1 MLKQRPYLASLV
13 LGLGLLWIKPA
24 MAIEEPKY
32 EVVTA
37 DAQFEVRH
45 YAPILIAETIV
56 EGDMDAA
63 SSKGFRLIADFI
75 FGNNQQSDSDKKA
88 KIAMTAPVTVEPQSS
103 KIAMTAPVT
112 VEPQAAESSMKTA
125 KTWRINFVM
134 PSQYTLATIPKPKN
148 NAVTLREVPSKYF
161 IVHKYSGFNTVSRVQ
176 SKTDEAVEWATKR
189 SYKIIGTPQLSRYD
203 PPWTL
208 PMFRRNEIM
217 IEIVAPN

>member
-1 MLKQRPYLASLV
+1 MLKQRPYLASLI

-45 YAPILIAETIV
+45 YAPILIAETFV

-75 FGNNQQSDSDKKA
+75 FGNNLSSDTDKKS

-161 IVHKYSGFNTVSRVQ
+161 IVHKYSGFNSASRVQ
-176 SKTDEAVEWATKR
+176 AKTDEAVEWATKR

-217 IEIVAPN
+217 IEIAEP

>member
-13 LGLGLLWIKPA
+13 LGLGLIWIKPA

-75 FGNNQQSDSDKKA
+75 FGNNQQADSDKKA

-112 VEPQAAESSMKTA
+112 VEPQAEETSMKTA

-134 PSQYTLATIPKPKN
+134 PSQYTLANIPKPKN

-176 SKTDEAVEWATKR
+176 NKTDETVEWAIKR
-189 SYKIIGTPQLSRYD
+189 SYKMIGTPQLSRYD

-217 IEIVAPN
+217 LEIAAPN

>member
-1 MLKQRPYLASLV
+1 MLKHQNYLASIT
-13 LGLGLLWIKPA
+13 LGLGILWITPA

-32 EVVTA
+32 EVIVS

-45 YAPILIAETIV
+45 YAPVLIAETIV

-75 FGNNQQSDSDKKA
+75 FGNNLSSDTDKKS

-112 VEPQAAESSMKTA
+112 VEPQAAESNMKTA

-134 PSQYTLATIPKPKN
+134 PSQYTLANIPKPKN
-148 NAVTLREVPSKYF
+148 NAVSLREVPSKYF

-176 SKTDEAVEWATKR
+176 TKTDETVEWATKR
-189 SYKIIGTPQLSRYD
+189 SYKMIGTPQLSRYD

-217 IEIVAPN
+217 LEIAAP

>member
-1 MLKQRPYLASLV
+1 MLKQHPYLASLV

-32 EVVTA
+32 EVMTA

-75 FGNNQQSDSDKKA
+75 FGNNQQADSDKKS

-112 VEPQAAESSMKTA
+112 VEPQATESSMKTT

-176 SKTDEAVEWATKR
+176 TKTDEAIEWATKR

-217 IEIVAPN
+217 IEIAAP

>member
-1 MLKQRPYLASLV
+1 MLKHQNYLTSIT
-13 LGLGLLWIKPA
+13 LGLGILWITPA

-32 EVVTA
+32 EVIVS

-45 YAPILIAETIV
+45 YAPVLIAETFV

-75 FGNNQQSDSDKKA
+75 FGNNLSSDTDKKS

-112 VEPQAAESSMKTA
+112 VEPQAAESNMKTA

-134 PSQYTLATIPKPKN
+134 PSQYTLANIPKPKN

-176 SKTDEAVEWATKR
+176 TKTDETVEWAIKR
-189 SYKIIGTPQLSRYD
+189 SYKMIGTPQLSRYD
-203 PPWTL
+203 PTWTL

-217 IEIVAPN
+217 LEIAAP

>member
-1 MLKQRPYLASLV
+1 MLKHQNYLASIT
-13 LGLGLLWIKPA
+13 LGLGILWITPA

-32 EVVTA
+32 EVIVS

-45 YAPILIAETIV
+45 YAPVLIAETIV

-75 FGNNQQSDSDKKA
+75 FGNNLSSDTDKKS

-112 VEPQAAESSMKTA
+112 VEPQAAESNMKTA

-134 PSQYTLATIPKPKN
+134 PSQYTLANIPKPKN
-148 NAVTLREVPSKYF
+148 NAVSLREVPSKYF

-176 SKTDEAVEWATKR
+176 TKTDETVEWAIKR
-189 SYKIIGTPQLSRYD
+189 SYKMIGTPQLSRYD

-217 IEIVAPN
+217 LEIAVP

>member
-1 MLKQRPYLASLV
+1 MLKQRPYLASLI

-45 YAPILIAETIV
+45 YAPILIAETFV

-75 FGNNQQSDSDKKA
+75 FGNNLSSDTDKKS

-176 SKTDEAVEWATKR
+176 AKTDEAVEWATKR

-217 IEIVAPN
+217 IEIAEP

>member
-1 MLKQRPYLASLV
+1 
-13 LGLGLLWIKPA
+13 

-32 EVVTA
+32 EVIVS

-45 YAPILIAETIV
+45 YAPVLIAETIV

-75 FGNNQQSDSDKKA
+75 FGNNLSSDTDKKS

-112 VEPQAAESSMKTA
+112 VEPQAAESNMKTA

-134 PSQYTLATIPKPKN
+134 PSQYTLANIPKPKN
-148 NAVTLREVPSKYF
+148 NAVSLREVPSKYF

-176 SKTDEAVEWATKR
+176 TKTDETVEWAIKR
-189 SYKIIGTPQLSRYD
+189 SYKMIGTPQLSRYD

-217 IEIVAPN
+217 LEIAAP

>member
-1 MLKQRPYLASLV
+1 MLKQCPYLASLV

-112 VEPQAAESSMKTA
+112 VEPQAAESSMKIA

-217 IEIVAPN
+217 IEIAAPN

>member
-1 MLKQRPYLASLV
+1 MNKFVWISLSIIV
-13 LGLGLLWIKPA
+13 LGVVIFSIVSFTSKD
-24 MAIEEPKY
+24 IETPDYKVLKTIDEVELRLYPKMI
-32 EVVTA
+32 VAKTSLS
-37 DAQFEVRH
+37 DKSFENQ
-45 YAPILIAETIV
+45 
-56 EGDMDAA
+56 G
-63 SSKGFRLIADFI
+63 SNGFRTIANYI
-75 FGNNQQSDSDKKA
+75 FGGNEKNQ
-88 KIAMTAPVTVEPQSS
+88 

-134 PSQYTLATIPKPKN
+134 PSQYNLATIPKPKN

-176 SKTDEAVEWATKR
+176 AKTDEAVEWAIKR

-217 IEIVAPN
+217 IDIAAP